1 MDAEE
6 RLLELAAQIQGI
18 QTQRPDLVSA
28 APSGRILV
36 ATLTQ
41 GQNPKVLK

>member
-18 QTQRPDLVSA
+18 QTQRPTSFL
-28 APSGRILV
+28 PPL
-36 ATLTQ
+36 Q
-41 GQNPKVLK
+41 GASLLQR